1 MIIKSEL
8 INRIKDYF
16 DLNIYETKVWM
27 ALLSKGVVSAGETAE
42 ISNVPR
48 SRTYD
53 VLESLAKRGFC
64 MVKVGKPLQYVAV
77 DPKVVI
83 EKMKLTVMSDAHE
96 KVKRLSTLR
105 ETPEYN
111 ELDQIHKAGIVPIK
125 VEDLSGHIKGRQNIL
140 TRIKE
145 IFENA
150 EKEITISTTI
160 TDFENKL
167 RVILPVIEELV
178 KKNLK
183 LKISLLGED
192 ERIKRLNTKYN
203 LKIKKTDSHA
213 RFYIGD
219 KKEILFMI
227 NPETNDHEDIAIWL
241 NSPYFTGVFVE
252 MLDTMK
258 NCWN

>member
-8 INRIKDYF
+8 VHRIKEYF

-42 ISNVPR
+42 LSGVPR

-77 DPKVVI
+77 DPKMVI
-83 EKMKLTVMSDAHE
+83 EKMKLNVMNDAQE
-96 KVKRLSTLR
+96 KIKRLSTLR
-105 ETPEYN
+105 DTPEYN
-111 ELDQIHKAGIVPIK
+111 ELDQIHKSGLVPIK
-125 VEDLSGHIKGRQNIL
+125 AEDLSGHIKGRQNIL

-150 EKEITISTTI
+150 EKEIIISTSVA
-160 TDFENKL
+160 DFENKS
-167 RVILPVIEELV
+167 RVLLPVIENLI

-183 LKISLLGED
+183 LKIALSGEE
-192 ERIKRLNTKYN
+192 ERIKRFNTKYN
-203 LKIKKTDSHA
+203 LKIKKTDNES
-213 RFYIGD
+213 RFFMGD

-227 NPETNDHEDIAIWL
+227 NPESIDAEDTGIWL
-241 NSPYFTGVFVE
+241 NSPYFAGVFGD
-252 MLDTMK
+252 MLDAMK
-258 NCWN
+258 NGGN